1 MYTITKHDSLCA
13 ANPHNRGCHQSI
25 KRTLNVHP
33 YAIYPSKLLVEE
45 LGLTKGSHIAIT
57 FDEGCIDKV
66 YIRRADD
73 ADDTP
78 MTQTARLHV
87 AFKGKRT
94 MKFCNKEAALH
105 ILQVAGLTGKGTFYV
120 SATPTVIGCKTYY
133 RILTENPITMNKLQI
148 VHCDCS
154 TTLWIALG

>member
-13 ANPHNRGCHQSI
+13 ANPHNRGHHPSV

-33 YAIYPSKLLVEE
+33 YAIYPSQLLVKE
-45 LGLTKGSHIAIT
+45 LGLKKGSHVAIS

-73 ADDTP
+73 PDDTL
-78 MTQTARLHV
+78 MTQTAQLHV
-87 AFKGKRT
+87 AFRGKRT

-105 ILQVAGLTGKGTFYV
+105 ILQVAGVTGKGTFYV

-133 RILTENPITMNKLQI
+133 RILTENPITIKQTSNF
-148 VHCDCS
+148 
-154 TTLWIALG
+154 